1 MPATMAKT
9 KAKKRGAKKRGGKKR
24 RGTAKKST
32 RGKNTVVAL
41 GLGKLPKDALTRVVH
56 MKARPGQEML
66 LEAELRALV
75 GPTRKEEGCLL
86 YDLHRWA
93 DGEGAFLFHEV
104 WASREAHA
112 AHLRTDHLLRWSARK
127 DALTASRESSFWKK
141 VI

>member
-1 MPATMAKT
+1 MPAIMAKT
-9 KAKKRGAKKRGGKKR
+9 KAKKRAGKKHHGR
-24 RGTAKKST
+24 ARKKAQ
-32 RGKNTVVAL
+32 RKNKAVAL
-41 GLGKLPKDALTRVVH
+41 GLGKLPKEALTLVVH
-56 MKARPGQEML
+56 MKSRPGQEML

-86 YDLHRWA
+86 YDLHRCA

>member
-1 MPATMAKT
+1 MPAIMAKT
-9 KAKKRGAKKRGGKKR
+9 KKRGAKARVKKR
-24 RGTAKKST
+24 TAKKPA
-32 RGKNTVVAL
+32 RRKNKAMAL
-41 GLGKLPKDALTRVVH
+41 GLGKLPKDALTLVVH
-56 MKARPGQEML
+56 MKSRPGQEML

-112 AHLRTDHLLRWSARK
+112 AHLRTDHFLRWSARK

-141 VI
+141 VV

>member
-1 MPATMAKT
+1 MPAIMAKT
-9 KAKKRGAKKRGGKKR
+9 KAKKRSVKKSG
-24 RGTAKKST
+24 GTAKKSARRKT
-32 RGKNTVVAL
+32 KAMAL
-41 GLGKLPKDALTRVVH
+41 GLGKLPKDALTLVVH
-56 MKARPGQEML
+56 MKSRPGQEML

-104 WASREAHA
+104 WASRDAHA
-112 AHLRTDHLLRWSARK
+112 AHLRTDHFLRWSARK

-141 VI
+141 VV

>member
-1 MPATMAKT
+1 MAKT
-9 KAKKRGAKKRGGKKR
+9 KTKRRGAKKPRAA
-24 RGTAKKST
+24 AKKSA
-32 RGKNTVVAL
+32 RRKNKAVAL
-41 GLGKLPKDALTRVVH
+41 GLGKLPKDALTLVVH
-56 MKARPGQEML
+56 MKSRPGQEML

-112 AHLRTDHLLRWSARK
+112 AHLRTDHFLRWSARK

-141 VI
+141 VV